1 MIDYA
6 EFIMA
11 QLKTK
16 AGEREAIEVSVWKKF
31 REIMNHRASLRR
43 RKELYVLT
51 WKSFVTIIYS
61 VLKHGTKNAKKMGVQ
76 NKNKNRNYLSLW
88 LKSVWNDFCFRQ
100 CRTSF
105 WRVHHAIPIGLTN
118 YETNFSHF
126 HLCVSFLDVG
136 PTNLEGKKIREIRSF
151 MIYAFTVW
159 NLHTKYVKLTR
170 FLPYLSRAALE
181 KLSDNSNQ
189 SLMLWCS
196 AILFLAFSET
206 PSNWAEK
213 SIKSMKAILITPRKK
228 RDLNYHFTLWKLQD
242 FYINQILREINF
254 AEYRC
259 SKSAV
264 LAILGALNFVN
275 LGNFS
280 LQQVPIFTQI

>member
-1 MIDYA
+1 
-6 EFIMA
+6 MA

-126 HLCVSFLDVG
+126 HLCISFLDVG

-189 SLMLWCS
+189 SLMLWWS

-213 SIKSMKAILITPRKK
+213 SIQSMKSTLITPRKK
-228 RDLNYHFTLWKLQD
+228 ETCITNSFVKTIDKTKISLFTYLVHQNHSYK
-242 FYINQILREINF
+242 N
-254 AEYRC
+254 
-259 SKSAV
+259 
-264 LAILGALNFVN
+264 
-275 LGNFS
+275 S
-280 LQQVPIFTQI
+280 LKTY